1 MQFNELRIQRM
12 GYGED
17 KGKIVATLSIEG
29 RAAHTKLIIPEPASL
44 RILQACADVVAE
56 AGAEQAAAFRREFM
70 EAVSPN
76 NNLKVGS

>member
-29 RAAHTKLIIPEPASL
+29 RAAHTKLIIPEPAT
-44 RILQACADVVAE
+44 
-56 AGAEQAAAFRREFM
+56 
-70 EAVSPN
+70 
-76 NNLKVGS
+76 